1 MQALVTGAS
10 GYTGARLVRALLAGG
25 WSVRALVRDPRTAP
39 PLRALGARVVIGD
52 VTQPATLAG
61 LAANCTAVY
70 HLVGTLTGGT
80 AAMEC
85 VLVGGTRNLIDCCRA
100 ASASGSLRSFIMASN
115 AVVYGQGGQAP
126 LTEASPCLPSFPLGR
141 LTLNAER
148 LVSAAGIEYGL
159 PATILR
165 LGAIYGP
172 GRISSA
178 LLRAG
183 RFRVVG
189 SGRNHSSRIHIDDLL
204 AVLLAL
210 GKEPRPGQIYCAAD
224 RTPSSLNDYY
234 VYLSS
239 LLGVASPRHIPIA
252 EARIR
257 GSAAGALARLRGR
270 APTLDANVVGLF
282 TADLRL
288 DSTRLWNDL
297 GLAPHYPRYREG
309 LQASVAAETAIHA
322 EGGCTSPAAR

>member
-1 MQALVTGAS
+1 M
-10 GYTGARLVRALLAGG
+10 
-25 WSVRALVRDPRTAP
+25 
-39 PLRALGARVVIGD
+39 
-52 VTQPATLAG
+52 
-61 LAANCTAVY
+61 
-70 HLVGTLTGGT
+70 
-80 AAMEC
+80 
-85 VLVGGTRNLIDCCRA
+85 
-100 ASASGSLRSFIMASN
+100 
-115 AVVYGQGGQAP
+115 
-126 LTEASPCLPSFPLGR
+126 
-141 LTLNAER
+141 
-148 LVSAAGIEYGL
+148 
-159 PATILR
+159 
-165 LGAIYGP
+165 
-172 GRISSA
+172 
-178 LLRAG
+178 
-183 RFRVVG
+183 
-189 SGRNHSSRIHIDDLL
+189 
-204 AVLLAL
+204 LLAL